1 MFCRGFGV
9 FMILIAGL
17 GNPEKKYENTRHN
30 IGFDA
35 VDYLAKKHGIPMHTM
50 RFRGFVGT
58 GVIGG
63 QKVVLLKPV
72 TYMNLSGES
81 IRAAVDFYK
90 IDPETEL
97 IVIEDDISLPLGDIR
112 VRAKGSAGGHN
123 GLKNIILHLGT
134 DGFAR
139 VRIGI
144 GDKPE
149 GRDLVSHVLGH
160 FTTEE
165 RKIMDNAVERA
176 GEAVELFITDGID
189 KAMNEV
195 NKKGSGKQ

>member
-1 MFCRGFGV
+1 
-9 FMILIAGL
+9 MILIAGL

-35 VDYLAKKHGIPMHTM
+35 VDYLAKKHGISMHTM

-90 IDPETEL
+90 INPETEL
-97 IVIEDDISLPLGDIR
+97 IVIEDDIALPLGDIR

-149 GRDLVSHVLGH
+149 GRDLVSHVIGH

-165 RKIMDNAVERA
+165 RKIMDEAVERA
-176 GEAVELFITDGID
+176 GEAVELFISDGID
-189 KAMNEV
+189 KAMNAT
-195 NKKGSGKQ
+195 NKKNSGKQ